1 MDWCTSHIWSA
12 YEYWHVSTSAKTY
25 VLSAGE
31 IGSLRTL
38 DFHFLSH
45 LQLRPQFSILW
56 DTDIYFYKCSSIWYQ
71 HSISY
76 MLKVRFCINKDAQL
90 YAELKKVWVI
100 IQSWEDMPVFTALVV
115 WGWFS
120 QEWSSGCRV
129 SRIHTEKLSI
139 IWTWSNKVA

>member
-45 LQLRPQFSILW
+45 LQLPPQFSILW

-76 MLKVRFCINKDAQL
+76 MLKVRFCINKRCPVVCGAQKGMGYHPKL
-90 YAELKKVWVI
+90 RRYARFHSPRCLRL
-100 IQSWEDMPVFTALVV
+100 VFTRMEQRLPR
-115 WGWFS
+115 
-120 QEWSSGCRV
+120 ELN
-129 SRIHTEKLSI
+129 SRREAVNYL
-139 IWTWSNKVA
+139 NMVQ